1 MHIKAIRS
9 ADDKMLRS
17 HRGCWKIGRHRS
29 DIVVTCH
36 NNSSQLFEII
46 SWESQDR
53 SDPTIRKR
61 RNKKWDRSRSDPAC
75 WTIALN
81 ALRRRHKARVVCT
94 TRKNS
99 APESFVKYQDI
110 FLSTQNRFL
119 YLSEINHWTRLAN
132 FAIVRSI
139 TTSFHVTKNSRK
151 VEKQRPPNWN
161 TTTNRATNTT
171 NSIHNGPLYQ
181 KSTWYSAYA
190 SQRKG

>member
-1 MHIKAIRS
+1 MHIKPIRS

-61 RNKKWDRSRSDPAC
+61 RIKKWDRSRSDPAC
-75 WTIALN
+75 WTIALTS
-81 ALRRRHKARVVCT
+81 ALARGVCT
-94 TRKNS
+94 SRINS
-99 APESFVKYQDI
+99 APESFVKYQNI

-139 TTSFHVTKNSRK
+139 TTSFHVTKNS
-151 VEKQRPPNWN
+151 QGWTQQQHPPNWN
-161 TTTNRATNTT
+161 ITTNRATNTT